1 MEIELR
7 FFANFRKAVGQ
18 KTVHREFDD
27 ATVGG
32 VLRTMR
38 ADHADLDLFDEDG
51 SLKGFVTVM
60 KNGRNVTYLDD
71 VDTEL
76 EDGDTISVFPPVAGG
91 CSSGCK

>member
-7 FFANFRKAVGQ
+7 FFANFRTAVGQ
-18 KTVHREFDD
+18 KAVHREFHDD

-38 ADHADLDLFDEDG
+38 EDHPDLDPFDEDG
-51 SLKGFVTVM
+51 SFKGFVTVM
-60 KNGRNVTYLDD
+60 KNGRNVTYLED

-91 CSSGCK
+91 